1 MRFTTRLILC
11 TAAPALLF
19 VLALATSLWA
29 LVRTQHDFNRY
40 IGTEQAVVVGLSE
53 LYAQGLQGGQA
64 LRNIAL
70 NPNNKNAYDNVRAA
84 MDAYASAYNE
94 TLRHAQGTPFEAP
107 LRALAQQRSQQ
118 IAIQNHIMELART
131 DAAAAAAAINQQEIP
146 AWRAMRAT
154 LMEQIS
160 SARKT
165 AEQAH
170 ADTQLRADRAQI
182 AVTVLALLAAVV
194 AVALGGVMA
203 RTLQRELG
211 GDPADASQALR
222 HIAQGNLSHDLHL
235 QGQVTGLMA
244 DLLRMQQHLRQLV
257 TQVRQ
262 GAMHMTSA
270 ATDIAQG
277 NHDLS
282 ARTEQQ
288 AAAIEQTAA
297 AMEQLTATV
306 RQNADHAHR
315 AKSLA
320 VNASTVAVQGGEV
333 VGQVVQ
339 RMGEIN
345 QASRQIAD
353 IIGVID
359 GIAFQTNILALNAA
373 VEAARAGEQG
383 RGFAV
388 VASEVRSLAG
398 RSAQAAK
405 EIKQLIDASVGKV
418 DAGTRQVNDAGASMT
433 EIVDQVHRVS
443 QLIGELS
450 SASAD
455 QAIGISQ
462 VGEAVMQLDQVT
474 QQNAALVEESAAA
487 ADSLQ
492 HQANALADV
501 VRVFKLGDAHGNHA
515 PVLRLGH

>member
-235 QGQVTGLMA
+235 QGQATGLMA

-405 EIKQLIDASVGKV
+405 EIKTLIQTSVDRVAQGSQLVDQAGETMIDVVSAIQQVSAIVGQISAASTEQ
-418 DAGTRQVNDAGASMT
+418 DAGV
-433 EIVDQVHRVS
+433 
-443 QLIGELS
+443 
-450 SASAD
+450 
-455 QAIGISQ
+455 SQ
-462 VGEAVMQLDQVT
+462 VGQAIVQIDQAT
-474 QQNAALVEESAAA
+474 QQNALRVQQSTVA

-492 HQANALADV
+492 QQSQQLLQAVAAFQLERA
-501 VRVFKLGDAHGNHA
+501 
-515 PVLRLGH
+515 

>member
-19 VLALATSLWA
+19 VLALVTSGWA
-29 LVRTQHDFNRY
+29 LVRTQNDFNRY
-40 IGTEQAVVVGLSE
+40 IGTEQAVVAGLTE

-64 LRNIAL
+64 LRNIVL

-84 MDAYASAYNE
+84 VEAYAKAYDE

-118 IAIQNHIMELART
+118 VAIQNHIMELART

-146 AWRAMRAT
+146 AWRAMRAV

-160 SARKT
+160 TARKT

-170 ADTQLRADRAQI
+170 AETQLRADRAQI
-182 AVTVLALLAAVV
+182 AVTVLAALAALV
-194 AVALGGVMA
+194 AVVLGGVMA
-203 RTLQRELG
+203 RTLRRELG
-211 GDPADASQALR
+211 GDPAEARQALR

-235 QGQVTGLMA
+235 QGQPTGLMA
-244 DLLRMQQHLRQLV
+244 DLLTMQQHLRQLV

-262 GAMHMTSA
+262 VTMHMTSA
-270 ATDIAQG
+270 VADIAQG

-282 ARTEQQ
+282 ARTEEQ
-288 AAAIEQTAA
+288 ASAIEQTAA

-306 RQNADHAHR
+306 RQNAEHAHR
-315 AKSLA
+315 ANSLA

-339 RMGEIN
+339 TMGAIN

-388 VASEVRSLAG
+388 VASEVRNLAG

-405 EIKQLIDASVGKV
+405 EIKTLIQTSVDRVAQGSQL
-418 DAGTRQVNDAGASMT
+418 
-433 EIVDQVHRVS
+433 VDQAGETMTDVVS
-443 QLIGELS
+443 AIQQV
-450 SASAD
+450 SAIVGQISAASTEQD
-455 QAIGISQ
+455 TGVSQ
-462 VGEAVMQLDQVT
+462 VGQAIVQIDQAT
-474 QQNAALVEESAAA
+474 QQNALRVQQSTVA

-492 HQANALADV
+492 QQSQELLQAVA
-501 VRVFKLGDAHGNHA
+501 VFQLERTPPSLVK
-515 PVLRLGH
+515 

>member
-235 QGQVTGLMA
+235 QGQATGLMA

-405 EIKQLIDASVGKV
+405 EIKTLIQTSVDRVAQGSQLVDQAGETMTDVVSAIQQVSAIVGQISAASTEQ
-418 DAGTRQVNDAGASMT
+418 DAGV
-433 EIVDQVHRVS
+433 
-443 QLIGELS
+443 
-450 SASAD
+450 
-455 QAIGISQ
+455 SQ
-462 VGEAVMQLDQVT
+462 VGQAIVQIDQAT
-474 QQNAALVEESAAA
+474 QQNALRVQQSTVA

-492 HQANALADV
+492 QQSQQLLQAVAAFQLERA
-501 VRVFKLGDAHGNHA
+501 
-515 PVLRLGH
+515 

>member
-29 LVRTQHDFNRY
+29 LVRTQNDFNHY
-40 IGTEQAVVVGLSE
+40 IGTEQAVVAGLSE

-64 LRNIAL
+64 LRNIVL
-70 NPNNKNAYDNVRAA
+70 NPQNKNAYDNVRTAV
-84 MDAYASAYNE
+84 DAYAKVYDD
-94 TLRHAQGTPFEAP
+94 TLQHAQGTPFEAP
-107 LRALAQQRSQQ
+107 LRALAAQRSQQ
-118 IAIQNHIMELART
+118 ITIQNHIMELART
-131 DAAAAAAAINQQEIP
+131 DAAAAAVAINQQEIP

-160 SARKT
+160 IARKT

-170 ADTQLRADRAQI
+170 AQTQLRADRTQI
-182 AVTVLALLAAVV
+182 AVTALALLAALV
-194 AVALGGVMA
+194 AVVLGGVMV
-203 RTLQRELG
+203 RTLRRELG
-211 GDPADASQALR
+211 GDPADARQALR
-222 HIAQGNLSHDLHL
+222 HIAQGNLSSNL
-235 QGQVTGLMA
+235 QLRGQPTGLMA
-244 DLLRMQQHLRQLV
+244 DLLGMQANLRQLV
-257 TQVRQ
+257 TQVRH
-262 GAMHMTSA
+262 ATMHITSA
-270 ATDIAQG
+270 STDIAQG

-306 RQNADHAHR
+306 RQNADNAHR
-315 AKSLA
+315 ANSLA
-320 VNASTVAVQGGEV
+320 VNASTVAVQGGQV
-333 VGQVVQ
+333 VEQVVQ
-339 RMGEIN
+339 TMGEIN

-353 IIGVID
+353 IISVID

-398 RSAQAAK
+398 RSAHAAK
-405 EIKQLIDASVGKV
+405 EIKTLIQTSVDRVAQGSQL
-418 DAGTRQVNDAGASMT
+418 
-433 EIVDQVHRVS
+433 VDQAGETMTDVVS
-443 QLIGELS
+443 AIQQV
-450 SASAD
+450 SAIVGQISAASHEQD
-455 QAIGISQ
+455 TGVTQ
-462 VGEAVMQLDQVT
+462 VGEAIVQIDQAT
-474 QQNAALVEESAAA
+474 QQNALRVQQSAVA

-492 HQANALADV
+492 QQSQQLLQAVA
-501 VRVFKLGDAHGNHA
+501 VFQLD
-515 PVLRLGH
+515 PPSR

>member
-19 VLALATSLWA
+19 VLALVTSGWA
-29 LVRTQHDFNRY
+29 LVRTQNDFNRY
-40 IGTEQAVVVGLSE
+40 IGTEQAVVAGLTE

-64 LRNIAL
+64 LRNIVL

-84 MDAYASAYNE
+84 VEAYAKAYDE

-118 IAIQNHIMELART
+118 VAIQNHIMELART

-146 AWRAMRAT
+146 AWRAMRAV

-160 SARKT
+160 TARKT

-170 ADTQLRADRAQI
+170 AETQLRADRAQI
-182 AVTVLALLAAVV
+182 AVTVLAALAALV
-194 AVALGGVMA
+194 AVVLGGVMA
-203 RTLQRELG
+203 RTLRRELG
-211 GDPADASQALR
+211 GDPAEARQALR

-235 QGQVTGLMA
+235 QGQPTGLMA
-244 DLLRMQQHLRQLV
+244 DLLTMQQHLRQLV

-262 GAMHMTSA
+262 VTMHMTSA
-270 ATDIAQG
+270 VADIAQG

-288 AAAIEQTAA
+288 ASAIEQTAA

-306 RQNADHAHR
+306 RQNAEHAHR
-315 AKSLA
+315 ANSLA

-339 RMGEIN
+339 TMGAIN

-388 VASEVRSLAG
+388 VASEVRNLAG

-405 EIKQLIDASVGKV
+405 EIKTLIQTSVDRVAQGSQL
-418 DAGTRQVNDAGASMT
+418 
-433 EIVDQVHRVS
+433 VDQAGETMTDVVS
-443 QLIGELS
+443 AIQQV
-450 SASAD
+450 SAIVGQISAASTEQD
-455 QAIGISQ
+455 TGVSQ
-462 VGEAVMQLDQVT
+462 VGQAIVQIDQAT
-474 QQNAALVEESAAA
+474 QQNALRVQQSTVA

-492 HQANALADV
+492 QQSQELLQAVA
-501 VRVFKLGDAHGNHA
+501 VFQLERTPPSLVK
-515 PVLRLGH
+515 

>member
-40 IGTEQAVVVGLSE
+40 IGTEQAVVAGLTE

-64 LRNIAL
+64 LRNIVL
-70 NPNNKNAYDNVRAA
+70 NPHNKNAYDNVRTAIA
-84 MDAYASAYNE
+84 AYAKAYDE
-94 TLRHAQGTPFEAP
+94 TLRHAQGTPFEPP

-146 AWRAMRAT
+146 AWRAMRAV

-160 SARKT
+160 TARKT

-170 ADTQLRADRAQI
+170 TQTQQRADRAQI
-182 AVTVLALLAAVV
+182 AVTALALLAALV
-194 AVALGGVMA
+194 AVVLGVVMA
-203 RTLQRELG
+203 RTLRRELG
-211 GDPADASQALR
+211 GDPIDARQALR
-222 HIAQGNLSHDLHL
+222 HIAQGNLSSNLQLH
-235 QGQVTGLMA
+235 GQQPTGLMA
-244 DLLRMQQHLRQLV
+244 DLQEMQANLRQLV

-262 GAMHMTSA
+262 ATMHITGA

-288 AAAIEQTAA
+288 ASAIEQTAA
-297 AMEQLTATV
+297 AMDELTATV
-306 RQNADHAHR
+306 RQNADNAHR
-315 AKSLA
+315 ANSLA
-320 VNASTVAVQGGEV
+320 VNASTVAVQGGQV
-333 VGQVVQ
+333 VEQVVQ
-339 RMGEIN
+339 TMGEIN

-405 EIKQLIDASVGKV
+405 EIKALIQTSVERVAQGSQL
-418 DAGTRQVNDAGASMT
+418 
-433 EIVDQVHRVS
+433 VDQAGETMTDVVS
-443 QLIGELS
+443 AIQQVSTIVGQISAAS
-450 SASAD
+450 SEQD
-455 QAIGISQ
+455 TGVSQ
-462 VGEAVMQLDQVT
+462 VGQAIVQIDQAT
-474 QQNAALVEESAAA
+474 QQNALRVQQSTVT

-492 HQANALADV
+492 QQSQQLLQAVAAFQLE
-501 VRVFKLGDAHGNHA
+501 RT
-515 PVLRLGH
+515 

>member
-19 VLALATSLWA
+19 VLALVTSGWA
-29 LVRTQHDFNRY
+29 LVRTQNDFNRY
-40 IGTEQAVVVGLSE
+40 IGTEQAVVAGLTE

-64 LRNIAL
+64 LRNIVL

-84 MDAYASAYNE
+84 VEAYAKAYDE

-118 IAIQNHIMELART
+118 VAIQNHIMELART

-146 AWRAMRAT
+146 AWRAMRAV

-160 SARKT
+160 TARKT

-170 ADTQLRADRAQI
+170 AQTQLRADRAQI
-182 AVTVLALLAAVV
+182 AVTVLAVLAALV
-194 AVALGGVMA
+194 AMVLGGVMA
-203 RTLQRELG
+203 RTLRRELG
-211 GDPADASQALR
+211 GDPAEARQALR

-235 QGQVTGLMA
+235 QDRPTGLMA
-244 DLLRMQQHLRQLV
+244 DLLTMQQHLRQLV

-262 GAMHMTSA
+262 VTMHMTSA
-270 ATDIAQG
+270 VADIAQG

-288 AAAIEQTAA
+288 ASAIEQTAA
-297 AMEQLTATV
+297 AMEQLTSTV
-306 RQNADHAHR
+306 RQNAEHAHR
-315 AKSLA
+315 ANSLA

-339 RMGEIN
+339 TMGAIN

-388 VASEVRSLAG
+388 VASEVRNLAG

-405 EIKQLIDASVGKV
+405 EIKALIQTSVDRVAQGSQL
-418 DAGTRQVNDAGASMT
+418 
-433 EIVDQVHRVS
+433 VDQAGETMTDVVS
-443 QLIGELS
+443 AIQQV
-450 SASAD
+450 SAIVGQISAASTEQD
-455 QAIGISQ
+455 TGVSQ
-462 VGEAVMQLDQVT
+462 VGQAIVQIDQAT
-474 QQNAALVEESAAA
+474 QQNALRVQQSTVA

-492 HQANALADV
+492 QQSQQLLQAVALFQLERTPSSLV
-501 VRVFKLGDAHGNHA
+501 K
-515 PVLRLGH
+515 